1 MKSCFEEKVYQLDCS
16 NQLHRVRIRCLWLS
30 SIDYPLFLSLCDI
43 GLSLHT
49 STSGLDLPM
58 KILDMFGCG
67 LPVLAFDFFAL
78 SELVCNNE
86 TGLIFNDIHNL
97 RDQILH
103 VIKDQKLLKS
113 LRRNVSDMEIALWND
128 NWNRVMPMILNE
140 IN

>member
-103 VIKDQKLLKS
+103 IIKDQKLLKS